1 MNARLDN
8 AIDDFRYLLSR
19 GYKRERAIEI
29 VGDRYLL
36 DQNNRLILYRAV
48 YDDETADSH
57 RQKMV
62 TPEAV
67 LEEKL
72 SVDGYNVL
80 ITVESMLRK
89 KPLILC
95 DDGFVRD
102 ISGIHGKHRLSSY
115 SEHALSLIMRLL
127 TELQPSEVRFH
138 YDQQVSRSGEL
149 AALTR
154 SLLDRFT
161 LDGNAETARQA
172 DNAALGFGTVLATSD
187 TVLIERGKRLF
198 DLAAEVARRSSPTQ
212 ILPLRQL

>member
-1 MNARLDN
+1 MNARFDN
-8 AIDDFRYLLSR
+8 AIGDFRYLLSR
-19 GYKRERAIEI
+19 GYGRERAVEI
-29 VGDRYLL
+29 VGERYLL
-36 DQNNRLILYRAV
+36 GQNNRLILYRAV

-57 RQKMV
+57 RKKMV

-67 LEEKL
+67 LEERL

-95 DDGFVRD
+95 DDGFLRD

-115 SEHALSLIMRLL
+115 SEHALSLIMRFL
-127 TELQPSEVRFH
+127 TEFRPSEVRFY

-172 DNAALGFGTVLATSD
+172 DNAALGFGTILATSD
-187 TVLIERGKRLF
+187 TVLIERGEKLF
-198 DLAAEVARRSSPTQ
+198 DLAAEVAVRSSPTQ
-212 ILPLRQL
+212 VIPLHQI